1 MTGAAPGT
9 AGGVLAVVVVP
20 VVLVVEEAAGGE
32 VVEVD
37 GRTEGVAP
45 PCPDVFPACAWPWG
59 TVGAATVTGL
69 GAGAPLPE
77 REAARATA
85 APTTK
90 TATAITAPASHRSLR
105 RSPHRDPPSLD
116 GWLVSTTT
124 GASARPG
131 GRFGWAGRGWVGRCS
146 VARGSVG
153 VGRSGG
159 RRTTTDGG
167 IGGSPADSRTR
178 RTALSI
184 APRARRPGVPWGGS
198 DAGPSVMAS
207 LRDMFPHCRASMRAP
222 RSAPPGSCSGGGSGR
237 RSPRS
242 RRHEQGR
249 MNKDGWSARPVG
261 LRRRTGGCHAIG
273 SGALPTPAPGRWSAA
288 SRDVPRSRRGRVP
301 GRPGPRRPSRR
312 RR

>member
-116 GWLVSTTT
+116 GWVVSTTT

-146 VARGSVG
+146 VARGSG
-153 VGRSGG
+153 GGRSGG

-222 RSAPPGSCSGGGSGR
+222 RSAPRDPAQAEGRGGEA
-237 RSPRS
+237 PVADV
-242 RRHEQGR
+242 
-249 MNKDGWSARPVG
+249 MNKDG
-261 LRRRTGGCHAIG
+261 
-273 SGALPTPAPGRWSAA
+273 
-288 SRDVPRSRRGRVP
+288 
-301 GRPGPRRPSRR
+301 
-312 RR
+312 